1 MKKKILLGLVL
12 ILCCFTGCSSNGSS
26 KKDDNN
32 PPEIKM
38 SDIDWSV
45 KSGIIDDERKLTFS
59 YKNNTDYT
67 IAYIELTFTRKDSV
81 SDQEMLNAFKQY
93 DNDDYSKNEIKN
105 FNIVTESYRFV
116 KSDQKSNNISCGAD
130 DGLWTD
136 LTQDQYNLMT
146 PDNAIIKVIKNRKF
160 YTFNYDFKN
169 KDMILDDSNSDINIY
184 QWSSSDMAKKTLKP
198 NFDCVVVDSD
208 DNAYFLFHGYGVSR
222 RQFETYVEKVK
233 TKFSDIE
240 TDDSDIEY
248 FEAKNNNGDEIEL
261 SYNASEQ
268 EVSCTIS
275 NDNVTS
281 GDEDDTESATEAT
294 TTTAVKK
301 ATTTTAK
308 KVTTA
313 VKKKD
318 TQTSG
323 IRPRIKKAIDSYE
336 KVMDSYC
343 EFMKK
348 YNKSSDTSSM
358 IKDYADYME
367 KYSDA
372 VEKFQK
378 IKNDNLNSDEL
389 SYYTKVQVRVTKKL
403 ADIQ

>member
-1 MKKKILLGLVL
+1 MV
-12 ILCCFTGCSSNGSS
+12 N
-26 KKDDNN
+26 
-32 PPEIKM
+32 
-38 SDIDWSV
+38 
-45 KSGIIDDERKLTFS
+45 
-59 YKNNTDYT
+59 
-67 IAYIELTFTRKDSV
+67 
-81 SDQEMLNAFKQY
+81 
-93 DNDDYSKNEIKN
+93 
-105 FNIVTESYRFV
+105 
-116 KSDQKSNNISCGAD
+116 
-130 DGLWTD
+130 
-136 LTQDQYNLMT
+136 
-146 PDNAIIKVIKNRKF
+146 
-160 YTFNYDFKN
+160 
-169 KDMILDDSNSDINIY
+169 
-184 QWSSSDMAKKTLKP
+184 
-198 NFDCVVVDSD
+198 SD
-208 DNAYFLFHGYGVSR
+208 DNDYFSFNGYGVNR

-281 GDEDDTESATEAT
+281 GDEDDTESTTEAT

-336 KVMDSYC
+336 KVMDDY
-343 EFMKK
+343 
-348 YNKSSDTSSM
+348 SDYLT
-358 IKDYADYME
+358 KYADYME

>member
-1 MKKKILLGLVL
+1 MECEKY
-12 ILCCFTGCSSNGSS
+12 
-26 KKDDNN
+26 
-32 PPEIKM
+32 
-38 SDIDWSV
+38 
-45 KSGIIDDERKLTFS
+45 DERKLTFS

-67 IAYIELTFTRKDSV
+67 IAYIELTFTRKDMV
-81 SDQEMLNAFKQY
+81 
-93 DNDDYSKNEIKN
+93 
-105 FNIVTESYRFV
+105 
-116 KSDQKSNNISCGAD
+116 
-130 DGLWTD
+130 
-136 LTQDQYNLMT
+136 
-146 PDNAIIKVIKNRKF
+146 
-160 YTFNYDFKN
+160 
-169 KDMILDDSNSDINIY
+169 LDDSNSDINIY
-184 QWSSSDMAKKTLKP
+184 QWSSNDMAKKTAKP
-198 NFDCVVVDSD
+198 NFDYVVVNSD
-208 DNAYFLFHGYGVSR
+208 DNVYFSFNGYGVSR
-222 RQFETYVEKVK
+222 RQFEAYVEKVK

-268 EVSCTIS
+268 EVTCTIS
-275 NDNVTS
+275 NDNVMS
-281 GDEDDTESATEAT
+281 GDEDDTESTTEAT
-294 TTTAVKK
+294 
-301 ATTTTAK
+301 TTTTAK
-308 KVTTA
+308 KVTTT

-336 KVMDSYC
+336 KVMYSYC

-389 SYYTKVQVRVTKKL
+389 SYYTEIQVRVTKKF
-403 ADIQ
+403 DKSIIKEI